1 MADNWWEQ
9 DIVKDEETE
18 QESQNW
24 WEQDIIE
31 NEPTV
36 ALPESNVII
45 EEVVVNPE
53 LQTYAQE
60 LQDIQGGYE
69 EADLEAA
76 GFSTEDI
83 KSFNESIS
91 NDQNTSG
98 EASGDGGGIYMGV
111 PSTDMYEG
119 YKVGNIDD
127 NFKDRDPESDVTAF
141 EVYNAYAD
149 SLNTVID
156 PFGNLFYT
164 DPVSNKTFKVPYPE
178 RDGTMIPFVETS
190 FNEVFRRLAPDY
202 YANLDADVN
211 EGTRLLNEIN
221 DGMTNT
227 VEAVAAITDVTAK
240 KLLDKDTT
248 FLEWANTIPKTSS
261 GGSTVDALTGEGAA
275 LATSFFSGKIL
286 MDGAIKGGS
295 KILSRFMTPLVK
307 TENWRKLGQPV
318 IDQIAAPVTQMLRY
332 AGPELGIAFGAE
344 TDMVTLISPF
354 DVDPNSTDAEQVLAA
369 RMNIFVD
376 SLLISGILETAAKS
390 GLKLIDFV
398 NGASVGAVAKSL
410 LQSDSA
416 KMISAMDNVL
426 TDLAQVQASSTRQS
440 VDESRK
446 RLIEII
452 KNNQKLLIEEVA
464 AGKPK
469 NDLVLDVFSALE
481 AGRDITPETLSRIQQ
496 IRSGIVTDPKNR
508 GKLLAANNKVATKTQ
523 EILAD
528 AADSAL
534 PANATMDDAVEG
546 IVKSNENRLVA
557 QQKRIFEAQENIK
570 TADEEAIN
578 SILSDPTLSPVLS
591 RLTKVS
597 PSEVSALSVEK
608 KREIARTLID
618 EAERMTKKKNDF
630 FDAIPEGAAFDYDS
644 FGALIET
651 LSKETDQFGTEGA
664 EFLNKRLI
672 ATIKAAYTKNVEE
685 VAPSGLLDASGN
697 PIASTQTS
705 TTDLATELFESGVD
719 FKRLYNDIRPAISD
733 LAEEAF
739 NNGRGPVGKKLREV
753 VKFIDEQVE
762 FVANNNPAAKDTA
775 QAAMKYYKNEFIPLW
790 GDSPL
795 DQFYK
800 TFSETRQRN
809 INPVK
814 EVAQSQA
821 QFVNTLEGGAGE
833 EVGQLVKVLEVSD
846 EGVNSEAVQEYITA
860 RIFEDL
866 YDDIARNG
874 LTNLDADQLSAG
886 IKQYSDQI
894 RGNFDPLAMEL
905 DQLQARIIAA
915 KDNGLEVSDVL
926 KQAQEQFDIMKRD
939 SFSKMIEGL
948 VNKNVPG
955 SASSNVENKILT
967 IMNSKDGA
975 DNIAK
980 ILEETN
986 NNPIVVG
993 GLKKLYLEEL
1003 NRKAFSISAETTT
1016 GGPVASVAKIRNIL
1030 AENSDLAATGN
1041 VILNNDP
1048 DLADILKTLLTT
1060 SANRAARLNSKA
1072 LPASSG
1078 TPEIQQYQNA
1088 INTMVNVIVG
1098 PLNRIGTQ
1106 ARTGARLAA
1115 EKLDIANRY
1124 AIVMDA
1130 VVADSELAVKVIK
1143 ILEKRYGTKGI
1154 GPIRLPKD
1162 LYDEMFTI
1170 GIRIGRYA
1178 QSDKEEVFNTWDET
1192 LIETVEQ
1199 VDNLRDNAS
1208 STLDNAIS
1216 QSKELFNKS
1225 FPAITQ

>member
-1 MADNWWEQ
+1 MAENWWDQ
-9 DIVKDEETE
+9 DRSIEEKSEEETPG
-18 QESQNW
+18 NW
-24 WEQDIIE
+24 WDQD
-31 NEPTV
+31 TSV
-36 ALPESNVII
+36 GDPEEKPQVSASA

-83 KSFNESIS
+83 KIFNDSIATE
-91 NDQNTSG
+91 QGTSD
-98 EASGDGGGIYMGV
+98 EVQGDGGGIYMGV

-119 YKVGNIDD
+119 YKVGKIDD

-164 DPVSNKTFKVPYPE
+164 DPVSNRTFKVPYPE

-190 FNEVFRRLAPDY
+190 FNEVFRKLAPDY

-307 TENWRKLGQPV
+307 TDSWRKLGQPV
-318 IDQIAAPVTQMLRY
+318 IDQVAAPVTQMLKY

-570 TADEEAIN
+570 IADEEAIN

-672 ATIKAAYTKNVEE
+672 ATIKAAYTKNSDEIS
-685 VAPSGLLDASGN
+685 P
-697 PIASTQTS
+697 
-705 TTDLATELFESGVD
+705 DLATELFESGVD
-719 FKRLYNDIRPAISD
+719 FKRLYNDIRPAVSD

-739 NNGRGPVGKKLREV
+739 NNGRGAVGKRLREV
-753 VKFIDEQVE
+753 VKFIDGQVE

-775 QAAMKYYKNEFIPLW
+775 EAAMNYYKNEFIPLW

-800 TFSETRQRN
+800 TFAETRQRN

-926 KQAQEQFDIMKRD
+926 KQAQEQFDLMKRD

-955 SASSNVENKILT
+955 SASANVENKILT

-1199 VDNLRDNAS
+1199 VEGLRDNAS
-1208 STLDNAIS
+1208 STLNNAVT

>member
-9 DIVKDEETE
+9 DLVKEEETE

-24 WEQDIIE
+24 WEQDIVE
-31 NEPTV
+31 KEPTV
-36 ALPESNVII
+36 ALPESNVTTG
-45 EEVVVNPE
+45 EVVVNPE

-69 EADLEAA
+69 EVDLEAA

-83 KSFNESIS
+83 KIFNDSIATE
-91 NDQNTSG
+91 QGTSD
-98 EASGDGGGIYMGV
+98 EVQGDGGGIYMGV

-119 YKVGNIDD
+119 YKVGKIDD

-202 YANLDADVN
+202 YADLDADVN

-240 KLLDKDTT
+240 KLLDKDTK

-261 GGSTVDALTGEGAA
+261 GGSTIDALTGEGAS

-295 KILSRFMTPLVK
+295 KILSRFMSPVVK

-318 IDQIAAPVTQMLRY
+318 IEQVASPVTQMLKY

-344 TDMVTLISPF
+344 TDTVTLINPF
-354 DVDPNSTDAEQVLAA
+354 NVDPKSTDAEQVLAA

-376 SLLISGILETAAKS
+376 SLLVSGILETAARS
-390 GLKLIDFV
+390 GLQLIDFV
-398 NGASVGAVAKSL
+398 NGASVGAVARSL
-410 LQSDSA
+410 FQSDSA
-416 KMISAMDNVL
+416 KTISAMDNVL
-426 TDLAQVQASSTRQS
+426 NDLAAVQASSTRQS
-440 VDESRK
+440 MDDARSQ
-446 RLIEII
+446 LIEII
-452 KNNQKLLIEEVA
+452 KNNQKILIEEVA

-469 NDLVLDVFSALE
+469 NDIVVDMFSALE

-534 PANATMDDAVEG
+534 PANTTMDDAVEG
-546 IVKSNENRLVA
+546 IIKSNENRLVA

-570 TADEEAIN
+570 IADEETIN
-578 SILSDPTLSPVLS
+578 SILSDPTLSPVIS

-597 PSEVSALSVEK
+597 PSEVSALSVER
-608 KREIARTLID
+608 KREISRTLID

-644 FGALIET
+644 FGNLIET
-651 LSKETDQFGTEGA
+651 LTKETDQFGTEGA

-672 ATIKAAYTKNVEE
+672 ATIKAAYNKNSDE
-685 VAPSGLLDASGN
+685 VSP
-697 PIASTQTS
+697 
-705 TTDLATELFESGVD
+705 DLAAELLESGVD

-733 LAEEAF
+733 LAGEAF
-739 NNGRGPVGKKLREV
+739 DNGRGAVGKRLREV
-753 VKFIDEQVE
+753 VRFIDEQVE

-775 QAAMKYYKNEFIPLW
+775 EAAMNYYKNEFIPLW
-790 GDSPL
+790 GDTPL

-809 INPVK
+809 IKPVK
-814 EVAQSQA
+814 EATQSQS
-821 QFVNTLEGGAGE
+821 QFVNTIEGGAGE

-866 YDDIARNG
+866 YDDVARNG

-886 IKQYSDQI
+886 IKQYSNQI
-894 RGNFDPLAMEL
+894 RGNFDTLAMEL
-905 DQLQARIIAA
+905 DQLQARILSA
-915 KDNGLEVSDVL
+915 KDSGLEVSDVL
-926 KQAQEQFDIMKRD
+926 KQAQEQFDLMKKD
-939 SFSKMIEGL
+939 SFSKMISGL

-955 SASSNVENKILT
+955 SASANVENKIIT

-1003 NRKAFSISAETTT
+1003 NNKAFSISAETTT

-1030 AENSDLAATGN
+1030 QENSDLAATGN
-1041 VILNNDP
+1041 VILKNDP
-1048 DLADILKTLLTT
+1048 DLADILKTLLTST
-1060 SANRAARLNSKA
+1060 ANRAARLNSKA

-1098 PLNRIGTQ
+1098 PLNRLGTQ

-1143 ILEKRYGTKGI
+1143 VLEKRYGTKGI

-1170 GIRIGRYA
+1170 GVRIGRYSQA
-1178 QSDKEEVFNTWDET
+1178 DKEEVFNTWDET
-1192 LIETVEQ
+1192 LIETAEQ
-1199 VDNLRDNAS
+1199 VEGLRDNAS
-1208 STLDNAIS
+1208 STLSNAVD
-1216 QSKELFNKS
+1216 QSKELFKKS